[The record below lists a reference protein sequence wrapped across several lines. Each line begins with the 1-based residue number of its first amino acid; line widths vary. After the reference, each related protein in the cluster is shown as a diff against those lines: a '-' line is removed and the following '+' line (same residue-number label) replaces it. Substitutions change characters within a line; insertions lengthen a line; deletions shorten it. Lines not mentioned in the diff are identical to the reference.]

1 MTGKRTALGRAL
13 GTALI
18 ALAGAGPLTGALAQ
32 DTTQSPPNSLRVT
45 TKKGLTG
52 TWERYSAGGGLNQ
65 SSGGLR
71 PPPNVTVPPR
81 IGPPPFKP
89 AQKAGYEAATK
100 AAREA
105 DLRGEPIAI
114 NSVNC
119 IPEGM
124 IAMMNAIFPM
134 EILETPG
141 QVTIIQESYNQV
153 RRIYLDEPQ
162 GKVGEVEPGFF
173 GHSVGKWEG
182 DTLVVDTIGV
192 KEAAR
197 FRQGAEP
204 QVPHSM
210 EMRISERFKLLT
222 PDFLQDEVTI
232 TDPVYLAEP
241 WKFAYLY
248 RRVPGYKI
256 QEYVCEDN
264 RAYVD
269 AQGHTRVN
277 LTGSRPKN

>member
-1 MTGKRTALGRAL
+1 VVAATAA
-13 GTALI
+13 TP
-18 ALAGAGPLTGALAQ
+18 LAGALAQ
-32 DTTQSPPNSLRVT
+32 DTMQSPPTSQRVT
-45 TKKGLTG
+45 VKKGITG
-52 TWERYSAGGGLNQ
+52 TWERYQRGGGLT
-65 SSGGLR
+65 SGPGGVQ
-71 PPPNVTVPPR
+71 PPASVVVPPR
-81 IGPPPFKP
+81 IGTPPFKP
-89 AQKAGYEAATK
+89 EQKAAYEAAAK

-105 DLRGEPIAI
+105 DQRGEPLAI

-119 IPEGM
+119 VPEGM

-204 QVPHSM
+204 QVPHSL

-241 WKFAYLY
+241 WKFTYLY

-269 AQGHTRVN
+269 AEGHTHVD
-277 LTGSRPKN
+277 LTGARTPK

>member
-1 MTGKRTALGRAL
+1 MAGLKMIGGALGAAAIALTGAGSSGTALG
-13 GTALI
+13 
-18 ALAGAGPLTGALAQ
+18 Q

-52 TWERYSAGGGLNQ
+52 TWERYSRGGGPNQ
-65 SSGGLR
+65 AAPTGLQ
-71 PPPNVTVPPR
+71 PPPNVVVPPR

-89 AQKAGYEAATK
+89 AQKAAYEAATK

-153 RRIYLDEPQ
+153 RRIYLDEVQ
-162 GKVGEVEPGFF
+162 GKMGDVEPGFF

-210 EMRISERFKLLT
+210 EMRINERFKLLT
-222 PDFLQDEVTI
+222 PDFLQNEVTI
-232 TDPVYLAEP
+232 TDPAYLAEP
-241 WKFAYLY
+241 WKFTYLY

-269 AQGHTRVN
+269 AEGHTRVN